1 MIERA
6 VQIVQ
11 KTKKMREKKI
21 VEMKGIYMKQVNNK
35 NVNKF
40 KSSGKIQE
48 YSEKCALYK
57 VL

>member
-1 MIERA
+1 
-6 VQIVQ
+6 
-11 KTKKMREKKI
+11 MREKKI
-21 VEMKGIYMKQVNNK
+21 VQMKGIYRKQVDNK

-57 VL
+57 VH